1 MKRAA
6 AAAAAA
12 AAVAIVLTGCT
23 ADVDGLRVTIDG
35 VTITAEQAATTEA
48 QREGLSG
55 RDSVPEGTGMW
66 FPTEPA
72 QHTEVWMQDSRVPLD
87 VVWIREGRVTGVVT
101 LQPCSSDPCPREAS
115 PGVVDAILEAAAG
128 TFADVDPGA
137 AVDVT
142 RSTP

>member
-1 MKRAA
+1 MNR
-6 AAAAAA
+6 AA
-12 AAVAIVLTGCT
+12 AAVAAALAIALTGCA
-23 ADVDGLRVTIDG
+23 ADVDELRVTIDG
-35 VTITAEQAATTEA
+35 VTVTAEQAASTEA

-66 FPTEPA
+66 FPIEPA
-72 QHTEVWMQDSRVPLD
+72 QRTEVWMQDTRVPLD
-87 VVWIREGRVTGVVT
+87 IVWIRDGRVTGVVT
-101 LQPCSSDPCPREAS
+101 LHPCSSDPCPREAS

-128 TFADVDPGA
+128 TFADVAPGA

>member
-1 MKRAA
+1 MKR

-12 AAVAIVLTGCT
+12 AAVAIVLTGCA
-23 ADVDGLRVTIDG
+23 ADVDELRVTIDG

-66 FPTEPA
+66 FPIEPA
-72 QHTEVWMQDSRVPLD
+72 QRAEVWMQDTRVPLD

-115 PGVVDAILEAAAG
+115 QGVVDAILEVAAG

>member
-1 MKRAA
+1 MKR
-6 AAAAAA
+6 AAAA
-12 AAVAIVLTGCT
+12 AAVAIVLTGCA
-23 ADVDGLRVTIDG
+23 ADVDELRVTIDG
-35 VTITAEQAATTEA
+35 VTITAEQAATNEA

-66 FPTEPA
+66 FPIEPA
-72 QHTEVWMQDSRVPLD
+72 QRTEVWMQDTRVPLD

>member
-6 AAAAAA
+6 AVV
-12 AAVAIVLTGCT
+12 AVAATIVLTGC
-23 ADVDGLRVTIDG
+23 AAGVDELRVTIDG
-35 VTITAEQAATTEA
+35 VMVTAEQAATPET

-66 FPTEPA
+66 FPIEPA
-72 QHTEVWMQDSRVPLD
+72 QRTEVWMQETRVPLD

-128 TFADVDPGA
+128 TFDNVATGA

>member
-1 MKRAA
+1 MNR

-12 AAVAIVLTGCT
+12 AAVAIVLTGCA
-23 ADVDGLRVTIDG
+23 ADVDELRVTIDG

-66 FPTEPA
+66 FPIEPA
-72 QHTEVWMQDSRVPLD
+72 QRTEVWMQDTRVPLD